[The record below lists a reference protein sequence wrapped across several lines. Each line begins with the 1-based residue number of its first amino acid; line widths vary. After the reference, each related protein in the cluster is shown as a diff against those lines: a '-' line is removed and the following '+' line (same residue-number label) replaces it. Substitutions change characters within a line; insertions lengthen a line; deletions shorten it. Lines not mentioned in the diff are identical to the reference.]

1 MKFSRG
7 NAGVQNISL
16 VQTCFRHVPKALRS
30 RAAKFIKFKQWEL
43 STNWVNHKNISNR
56 SKHFKKYKKHTKIPS
71 LLSWRDSW
79 ASLPPKTT
87 AVALIPPAPQAKKYQ
102 KGTDGQIERKF
113 QTDELQVV
121 LKYVFLFYFIFYSSP
136 YKFLPASVL
145 EWLFFL
151 SKVRHWAPLL

>member
-16 VQTCFRHVPKALRS
+16 FQTCFGHVPKALRS
-30 RAAKFIKFKQWEL
+30 WAAKFIKLKQWEL

-56 SKHFKKYKKHTKIPS
+56 SKHFNKYKNHAKIPS

-87 AVALIPPAPQAKKYQ
+87 AVALIPPAPQAKKYH
-102 KGTDGQIERKF
+102 KRNGLTNWKKILNWRIKTRVKIRIF
-113 QTDELQVV
+113 I
-121 LKYVFLFYFIFYSSP
+121 LFYFFTW
-136 YKFLPASVL
+136 VRTN
-145 EWLFFL
+145 FFL
-151 SKVRHWAPLL
+151 RQHWNGSFFYQRCVTGLH